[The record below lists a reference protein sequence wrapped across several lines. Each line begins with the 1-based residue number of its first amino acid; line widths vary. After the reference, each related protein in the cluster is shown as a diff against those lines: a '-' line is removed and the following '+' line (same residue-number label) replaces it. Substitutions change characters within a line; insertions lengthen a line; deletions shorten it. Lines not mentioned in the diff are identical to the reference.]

1 MINVASITQV
11 PKPVGPTVVTIGKFD
26 GIHLGHRALLEKTK
40 AIATEHSLVPSV
52 LTFDRHPGTF
62 LNPEATPLPILG
74 PNQKVQ
80 LLDQAGIELL
90 LTIPFD
96 ESLASLTAQE
106 FVQRVLVSQ
115 LSSKAVVIGEDFR
128 FGVGQQG
135 DAETLSELG
144 KHFGFEVHTVQ
155 ALEVAGVR
163 VSTTHIRNLLEQG
176 DVSKAASFL
185 GRLHSTEGI
194 VVHGLKNGRKLGYPT
209 ANLSRDA
216 EGMLPKDGVYAGWLY
231 SGEDKFMAALSVGT
245 NETVTAVPRVLE
257 AHVLDRDDLDLYDQV
272 VKVEY
277 VDLIRPNLKFSGIDE
292 LVIQIGQ
299 DVESARAILTRLG

>member
-1 MINVASITQV
+1 M
-11 PKPVGPTVVTIGKFD
+11 
-26 GIHLGHRALLEKTK
+26 
-40 AIATEHSLVPSV
+40 PSV

-106 FVQRVLVSQ
+106 FVQQVLVSQ

-144 KHFGFEVHTVQ
+144 QLFGFEVHTVQ

-176 DVSKAASFL
+176 DVSKAANFL

-299 DVESARAILTRLG
+299 DVESARAILTKLG